1 MYTFIDERYYLM
13 SGETLEDYFR
23 SLNLD
28 ETRRKYLED
37 IKEGKQVDMTIQE
50 QHFNNGNV
58 RQRSL
63 IAEGMYS
70 RYMKRFVIH
79 RHPNARTT
87 I

>member
-1 MYTFIDERYYLM
+1 MYIFMDERHYLK

-37 IKEGKQVDMTIQE
+37 IREGKQVDMTIQE
-50 QHFNNGNV
+50 HLKNGNV
-58 RQRSL
+58 QQHSL

-70 RYMKRFVIH
+70 RYMKRFMIH
-79 RHPNARTT
+79 RHPNPGTAL
-87 I
+87 

>member
-1 MYTFIDERYYLM
+1 MYTFMDERHYLK

-37 IKEGKQVDMTIQE
+37 VREGKPVDMAIQE
-50 QHFNNGNV
+50 HFKNRNVQQH
-58 RQRSL
+58 SL

-70 RYMKRFVIH
+70 RYVKRFLIH
-79 RHPNARTT
+79 RHPNQGTAL
-87 I
+87 